1 MSIMVAEVY
10 RALVEAGAPETSARA
25 AAAAIPVAGDMVVKE
40 DLWALKEELLT
51 RIAQVEHGLGERI
64 EQQGREMGERIAQQ
78 GERIAQV
85 EHGLGERIEQQ
96 GREMGERIA
105 QQGLE
110 TGKRIEQVE
119 HGLGERIAQ
128 QGREMGERI
137 GRLERDLAVLKFAYG
152 PIIIALLL
160 KIAFLP

>member
-1 MSIMVAEVY
+1 MVAEVY

-64 EQQGREMGERIAQQ
+64 AQQGREMGERIAQQ
-78 GERIAQV
+78 GERI
-85 EHGLGERIEQQ
+85 G
-96 GREMGERIA
+96 
-105 QQGLE
+105 GLE
-110 TGKRIEQVE
+110 RS
-119 HGLGERIAQ
+119 
-128 QGREMGERI
+128 
-137 GRLERDLAVLKFAYG
+137 LAVLKFAYG
-152 PIIIALLL
+152 PITIALLL

>member
-25 AAAAIPVAGDMVVKE
+25 AATAIPVAGDMVVKE

-64 EQQGREMGERIAQQ
+64 AQQ
-78 GERIAQV
+78 GERITQV

-96 GREMGERIA
+96 G
-105 QQGLE
+105 LE
-110 TGKRIEQVE
+110 TGR
-119 HGLGERIAQ
+119 
-128 QGREMGERI
+128 RI

>member
-64 EQQGREMGERIAQQ
+64 AQQ

-110 TGKRIEQVE
+110 TGKRI
-119 HGLGERIAQ
+119 
-128 QGREMGERI
+128 

>member
-64 EQQGREMGERIAQQ
+64 EQQGREMGERI
-78 GERIAQV
+78 
-85 EHGLGERIEQQ
+85 EQQ

-105 QQGLE
+105 QQG
-110 TGKRIEQVE
+110 
-119 HGLGERIAQ
+119 
-128 QGREMGERI
+128 ERI
-137 GRLERDLAVLKFAYG
+137 GGLERSLAVLKFAYG
-152 PIIIALLL
+152 PIIIVLLL

>member
-64 EQQGREMGERIAQQ
+64 VQQGERIEQQGRETGERIAQQ
-78 GERIAQV
+78 
-85 EHGLGERIEQQ
+85 GERIEQQ

-110 TGKRIEQVE
+110 AGERIAQVE

-128 QGREMGERI
+128 QGLETGKRI

>member
-25 AAAAIPVAGDMVVKE
+25 AAAAIPVAGDMVAKE
-40 DLWALKEELLT
+40 DLWALKEELLA

-64 EQQGREMGERIAQQ
+64 AQQGERIEQQGREM
-78 GERIAQV
+78 
-85 EHGLGERIEQQ
+85 GERIEQQ

-110 TGKRIEQVE
+110 TGERIAQVE
-119 HGLGERIAQ
+119 HGLGKR
-128 QGREMGERI
+128 M
-137 GRLERDLAVLKFAYG
+137 GRLERDMAVLKFAYG
-152 PIIIALLL
+152 PIIILLLL

>member
-64 EQQGREMGERIAQQ
+64 EQQGREMGER
-78 GERIAQV
+78 
-85 EHGLGERIEQQ
+85 
-96 GREMGERIA
+96 M
-105 QQGLE
+105 
-110 TGKRIEQVE
+110 
-119 HGLGERIAQ
+119 
-128 QGREMGERI
+128 
-137 GRLERDLAVLKFAYG
+137 GRLERDMAVLKFAYG
-152 PIIIALLL
+152 PIIIVLLL

>member
-51 RIAQVEHGLGERI
+51 RIAQVEHGLGKRI

-78 GERIAQV
+78 GERITQV

-96 GREMGERIA
+96 G
-105 QQGLE
+105 LE
-110 TGKRIEQVE
+110 TGKR
-119 HGLGERIAQ
+119 
-128 QGREMGERI
+128 M
-137 GRLERDLAVLKFAYG
+137 GRLERDMAVLKFAYG
-152 PIIIALLL
+152 PIIIVLLL

>member
-64 EQQGREMGERIAQQ
+64 EQQGERIAQVEHGLGERIEQQ

-96 GREMGERIA
+96 GREMGER
-105 QQGLE
+105 
-110 TGKRIEQVE
+110 
-119 HGLGERIAQ
+119 
-128 QGREMGERI
+128 M
-137 GRLERDLAVLKFAYG
+137 GRLERDMAVLKFAYG
-152 PIIIALLL
+152 PIIILLLL

>member
-1 MSIMVAEVY
+1 MVAEVY

-78 GERIAQV
+78 GERI
-85 EHGLGERIEQQ
+85 G
-96 GREMGERIA
+96 
-105 QQGLE
+105 GLE
-110 TGKRIEQVE
+110 RS
-119 HGLGERIAQ
+119 
-128 QGREMGERI
+128 
-137 GRLERDLAVLKFAYG
+137 LAVLKFAYG
-152 PIIIALLL
+152 PITIALLL

>member
-40 DLWALKEELLT
+40 DLWALKEELLA
-51 RIAQVEHGLGERI
+51 RIA
-64 EQQGREMGERIAQQ
+64 
-78 GERIAQV
+78 
-85 EHGLGERIEQQ
+85 
-96 GREMGERIA
+96 
-105 QQGLE
+105 
-110 TGKRIEQVE
+110 QVE

-128 QGREMGERI
+128 QGERI
-137 GRLERDLAVLKFAYG
+137 GGLERSLAVLKFAYG
-152 PIIIALLL
+152 PIIIVLLL